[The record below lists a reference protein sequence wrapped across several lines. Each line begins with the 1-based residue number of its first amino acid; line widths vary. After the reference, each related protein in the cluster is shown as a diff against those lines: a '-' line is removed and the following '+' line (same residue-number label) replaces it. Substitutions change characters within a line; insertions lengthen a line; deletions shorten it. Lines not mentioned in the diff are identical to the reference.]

1 MHELQKYKHMNNSNI
16 KKGIIIIQIIII
28 FLISP
33 ILSSA
38 QNDDNFEISKN
49 LDIYTSLI
57 RDLNKYYVDEINS
70 GELTNIGIDAML
82 ESLDPYT
89 VFIPESQVEDYRII
103 TTGQY
108 GGIGALIHQN
118 GDYVYISDPYEGF
131 PAQKT
136 GLLAGDKIL
145 ELNHESAKGK
155 SSEDISKILK
165 GLPGTK
171 LTLLIEREG
180 EDEPIEKLIV
190 RETIKLN
197 NVPFY
202 GMLNENIGYILLNS
216 FTQNASSEARK
227 AYIDLKD
234 NNYLKGL
241 IIDLRGNGGG
251 LLHESVNIANFF
263 VDKGELIVNTKGKL
277 KEKSGIHK
285 TRNSP
290 IDKNIPLVFL
300 INSRSASAS
309 EILSGA
315 MQDLD
320 RAIIIGQRT
329 FGKGLVQNVIPLSYK
344 SQMKITVAKYFIP
357 SGRCI
362 QAIDYSHKDEDGNF
376 TKIPDSLISEFKTKN
391 GRSVYDGGGIE
402 PDVALDPKK
411 YSNIAMNLIM
421 KFYIF
426 DYATKFH
433 HEQSEIPSLEDFI
446 ITDSIYSDFLDFLDD
461 KDCEYTT
468 KSEEALQKFKNFSEK
483 ENYYT
488 EIKDEFEILEKAI
501 KQNKQEDIQKHSAEI
516 KKLLKMEILSRYYFQ
531 KGRIQAAI
539 EDDPEII
546 EAVSILEDMDK
557 YNKIL
562 SGEDKEK

>member
-1 MHELQKYKHMNNSNI
+1 MNNSYI
-16 KKGIIIIQIIII
+16 KKGTLILQIIII

-33 ILSSA
+33 VISPA
-38 QNDDNFEISKN
+38 QNENNFEISKN
-49 LDIYTSLI
+49 LDIYASLI

-70 GELTNIGIDAML
+70 GELTNIGIEAML

-89 VFIPESQVEDYRII
+89 VFIPESRVEDYRII

-131 PAQKT
+131 PAQKV

-145 ELNHESAKGK
+145 ELNQESAKGK
-155 SSEDISKILK
+155 SSKDIGKMLK
-165 GLPGTK
+165 GLPGTEV
-171 LTLLIEREG
+171 TLLIEREG

-190 RETIKLN
+190 RETIKLD

-216 FTQNASSEARK
+216 FTQNASNEARK

-234 NNYLKGL
+234 NNDLQGL
-241 IIDLRGNGGG
+241 IFDLRGNGGG

-263 VDKGELIVNTKGKL
+263 VDKGEIIVNTKGKL
-277 KEKSGIHK
+277 KEKSGVHK
-285 TRNSP
+285 TRNMP

-300 INSRSASAS
+300 VNSRSASAS

-315 MQDLD
+315 MQDVD
-320 RAIIIGQRT
+320 RAVIVGQRT
-329 FGKGLVQNVIPLSYK
+329 FGKGLVQNVLPLSYK
-344 SQMKITVAKYFIP
+344 SQMKITVAKYYIP

-402 PDVALDPKK
+402 PDIILEPRKH
-411 YSNIAMNLIM
+411 SNIAMNLIM

-433 HEQSEIPSLEDFI
+433 HKHPEKPSQEDFI
-446 ITDSIYSDFLDFLDD
+446 ITDDIYSNFLDFLND
-461 KDCEYTT
+461 KDCNYTT
-468 KSEEALQKFKNFSEK
+468 RSEVALKKLKKSAES
-483 ENYYT
+483 ENYYA
-488 EIKDEFEILEKAI
+488 EIKEEFETLEEAI
-501 KQNKQEDIQKHSAEI
+501 KQNKQEDIQKHSSEI
-516 KKLLKMEILSRYYFQ
+516 KKLLKSEILSRYYFQ
-531 KGRIQAAI
+531 KGRIEAAI
-539 EDDPEII
+539 DDDPEIF
-546 EAVSILEDMDK
+546 EAISILEDIDR
-557 YNKIL
+557 YNNIL
-562 SGEDKEK
+562 SGSIEE